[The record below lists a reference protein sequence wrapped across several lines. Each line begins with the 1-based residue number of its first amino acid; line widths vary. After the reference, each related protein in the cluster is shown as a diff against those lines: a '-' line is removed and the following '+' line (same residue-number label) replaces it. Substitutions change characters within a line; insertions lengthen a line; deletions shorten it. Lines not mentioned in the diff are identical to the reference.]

1 VVCYGFEQ
9 ERDGSASPRFRAIQ
23 YLMID
28 ESTQRMV
35 DSSRPSQTSWK
46 PSELLANYERLLGLY
61 VDQLQKDEFNPYQ
74 SIPLLF
80 LKSFSPAFQM
90 RFWKHATP
98 FFKIPNTLRQDL
110 AGGALILQEL
120 EGLDDQTLRA
130 VAECSRIN
138 LRRLIR
144 RTVFGWLPR
153 LTGAVVFLLALPKAI
168 KESVGTDIFAALPS
182 TVVSY
187 VAPLIVGLLVGSI
200 GNLILSLPWL
210 GIVRALDDLIAIAV
224 VHRGTSKL
232 E

>member
-1 VVCYGFEQ
+1 MSGA
-9 ERDGSASPRFRAIQ
+9 GSASPRFRTIQ
-23 YLMID
+23 SLMID
-28 ESTQRMV
+28 ASTQRMV

-74 SIPLLF
+74 SIPLLL
-80 LKSFSPAFQM
+80 LKSFSPAFQI
-90 RFWKHATP
+90 RFWKHTTP

-110 AGGALILQEL
+110 AGGALVLQEL

-130 VAECSRIN
+130 VAECNRIN

-144 RTVFGWLPR
+144 RSVFGWLPR
-153 LTGAVVFLLALPKAI
+153 LTGAVVFLLGLPKAI

-200 GNLILSLPWL
+200 VNLVLSLPWL